1 MMIMMFPMT
10 EKEKK
15 YKEMERVSLEKANE
29 IIIKDGC
36 FNTNLPDSFNYLLGY
51 IDNRYIARNYIP
63 DNIEISGTRL
73 RR

>member
-51 IDNRYIARNYIP
+51 IDSRYIARNYIP

>member
-1 MMIMMFPMT
+1 MMFPMT

-15 YKEMERVSLEKANE
+15 YKEMERASLEKANE

-51 IDNRYIARNYIP
+51 IDSRYIARNYIP

-73 RR
+73 KR

>member
-15 YKEMERVSLEKANE
+15 YKEMERASLEKANR
-29 IIIKDGC
+29 IIIKDGY
-36 FNTNLPDSFNYLLGY
+36 FNTNPPDSFNYLLGY
-51 IDNRYIARNYIP
+51 IDSRYITHNYIP